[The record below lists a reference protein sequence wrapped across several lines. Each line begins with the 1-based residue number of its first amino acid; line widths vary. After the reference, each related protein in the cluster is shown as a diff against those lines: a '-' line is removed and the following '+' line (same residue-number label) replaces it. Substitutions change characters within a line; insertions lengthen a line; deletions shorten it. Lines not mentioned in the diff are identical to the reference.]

1 MISYKT
7 DFRTWMFLYVF
18 FVFLSHDNCF
28 LSEAAARLAPRH
40 GSAGRTSVD
49 LGTRGRVW
57 PAPVGKEFDSFNKE
71 IY

>member
-1 MISYKT
+1 MEVHK
-7 DFRTWMFLYVF
+7 RF

-28 LSEAAARLAPRH
+28 LSEAVARLAPRH
-40 GSAGRTSVD
+40 GSASKISLRTSVD

-57 PAPVGKEFDSFNKE
+57 PGPVGKEFDSFNKE

>member
-1 MISYKT
+1 
-7 DFRTWMFLYVF
+7 MFIYVF

-28 LSEAAARLAPRH
+28 LSEAVARLAPRH
-40 GSAGRTSVD
+40 GSVD